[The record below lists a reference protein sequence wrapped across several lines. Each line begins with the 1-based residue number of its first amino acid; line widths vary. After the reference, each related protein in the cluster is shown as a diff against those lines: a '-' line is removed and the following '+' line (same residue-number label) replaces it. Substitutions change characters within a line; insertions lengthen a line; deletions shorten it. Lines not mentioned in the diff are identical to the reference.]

1 MNFLILAQSPTTAR
15 ALGAWLELL
24 GEPPLEVD
32 KDRISDSRCLLQS
45 GDGADNPSVLFDKVA
60 NLLRNKLDGLDK
72 RLTVLVDTV
81 HFGQLD
87 PTGGRWDAS
96 VAMWIL
102 AFPEINWHFG
112 VIRPPSA
119 PVQED
124 IKQLQKTKDAHSLSA
139 LFQAQQDPLF
149 DGTGLREHVRD
160 ITREAEGS
168 TLAPYLPKR
177 SRCAVAI
184 DDEVTYS
191 YFNALTAY
199 RSGFR
204 TYVIRRYKEAE
215 ALLADRT
222 STEGMIEITFEDIFL
237 NFPDKTESNIHLS
250 KLYCRETG
258 RAKYLP
264 GLENSRYRVFV
275 SSSQTVTMR
284 DGQRE
289 LNRSFIKSGAGAD
302 CAREVQK
309 PLSGIFDLKNKA
321 RFEQKLKW
329 VSDEGKTMHGVAENF
344 HWPPPKSLMEGGEV
358 TGHGAPGRLLQIAEF
373 LINRAEKI
381 LSEGATSVHEAVT
394 GAVLATDALELLGD
408 RTPTTAT
415 QALDLKHNLEVTA
428 ECQFSGVEYH
438 IEIQDRLDEIK
449 KESEVLAGWFH
460 PDQKKS
466 AAWNAEM
473 HIVNRIVRILRN
485 YNQFDEEAIC
495 MHRVR
500 DLHNHLWTR
509 QKPPIIRTVLFW
521 LASYASWLMASF
533 GNFVLSLAAC
543 VVGLGALHVWLEIAD
558 PTWDDLP
565 ARGTILRPI
574 VQGMFKVFPFF
585 VGANDLEGDSWGV
598 SLILGLAALLG
609 LIHLGIFLSFLY
621 SVISRKS

>member
-1 MNFLILAQSPTTAR
+1 MKTFILAQSPTTAR

-24 GEPPLEVD
+24 GEPPLEVENG
-32 KDRISDSRCLLQS
+32 RIKDSRCLLQDAN
-45 GDGADNPSVLFDKVA
+45 GTGNPSTLFDKVA
-60 NLLRNKLDGLDK
+60 IHLWKELDAFDK

-81 HFGQLD
+81 HFGQLN
-87 PTGGRWDAS
+87 PAEGGWDAA

-112 VIRPPSA
+112 VLSGDPC
-119 PVQED
+119 ET
-124 IKQLQKTKDAHSLSA
+124 IKGAHSLTT
-139 LFQAQQDPLF
+139 LLNPEQPQQDPLF
-149 DGTGLREHVRD
+149 DGTGLREHVREK
-160 ITREAEGS
+160 TRRADNKK
-168 TLAPYLPKR
+168 LAPYLPKR
-177 SRCAVAI
+177 SHCAVAI

-191 YFNALTAY
+191 FFNAYTAY

-204 TYVIRRYKEAE
+204 TYVIRRYEQAKGLLGNKETTPNIS
-215 ALLADRT
+215 L
-222 STEGMIEITFEDIFL
+222 TFEDIYL
-237 NFPDKTESNIHLS
+237 NFPDKPDDVHLS
-250 KLYCRETG
+250 NLDCG
-258 RAKYLP
+258 RATYLS
-264 GLENSRYRVFV
+264 GLEKSDYRVFV

-289 LNRSFIKSGAGAD
+289 SNRAYIKSGAGTKK
-302 CAREVQK
+302 AREVQK
-309 PLSGIFDLKNKA
+309 PLSGIFDLRNKA
-321 RFEQKLKW
+321 RLEQELKW
-329 VSDEGKTMHGVAENF
+329 VSDEGKTIRGVAEDF
-344 HWPPPKSLMEGGEV
+344 HWPPPKHLMEGGEV
-358 TGHGAPGRLLQIAEF
+358 TGHGSPGRLLQIAEF
-373 LINRAEKI
+373 LISRAEKS
-381 LSEGATSVHEAVT
+381 LSEGVTSVQEAVT

-473 HIVNRIVRILRN
+473 YIVNRLVRILRE
-485 YNQFDEEAIC
+485 YNQFDEEALC

-500 DLHNHLWTR
+500 DLHNRLWTR
-509 QKPPIIRTVLFW
+509 QKPLGTRTVLFGV
-521 LASYASWLMASF
+521 ASYASWLMSSF
-533 GNFVLSLAAC
+533 RNFVLSLAIC
-543 VVGLGALHVWLEIAD
+543 VAGLGSLHVLLMAHPE
-558 PTWDDLP
+558 WDRLP
-565 ARGTILRPI
+565 GEGTILRPI
-574 VQGMFKVFPFF
+574 ILGMEQVFPFF
-585 VGANDLEGDSWGV
+585 VGANEFPERWGI
-598 SLILGLAALLG
+598 SIIFALAALLG